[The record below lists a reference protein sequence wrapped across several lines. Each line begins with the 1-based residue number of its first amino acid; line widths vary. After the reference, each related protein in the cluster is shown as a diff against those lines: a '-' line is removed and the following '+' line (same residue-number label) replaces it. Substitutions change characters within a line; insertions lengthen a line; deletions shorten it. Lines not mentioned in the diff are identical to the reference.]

1 MKLRRARSY
10 SPPHED
16 RRAATPG
23 SALLGRAGRT
33 YLLALL
39 VAASLLAACNG
50 GDKPAPSAARSVVS
64 EQPTAAAA
72 ATIAAASAPSS
83 TAASVDP
90 KPVAAQ
96 PTSGASASALYVV
109 ALEDFPGSLLDRLQT
124 YFRDKY
130 GLELSV
136 LPAIP
141 LASDVAD
148 RSRQQVVGERLI
160 EAMSA
165 ASPPDGASS
174 VVIGLTRFDM
184 MLEGKPEWS
193 FAFSLRDNPRRM
205 AVISTARMDPRNFG
219 QPPDDDLLFHR
230 MAKMVAKNVG
240 ILYLGLALSTD
251 PASVMYGN
259 VLSVDDLDLMGEDLP
274 PH

>member
-1 MKLRRARSY
+1 MRLLDAAI
-10 SPPHED
+10 
-16 RRAATPG
+16 RAAMQQHRGDTAPTP
-23 SALLGRAGRT
+23 APAIRT
-33 YLLALL
+33 SGPFLLALL

-50 GDKPAPSAARSVVS
+50 GDKPPPSTVRNVTS
-64 EQPTAAAA
+64 EQTAVQSGSLTAAA
-72 ATIAAASAPSS
+72 S
-83 TAASVDP
+83 TAVPAAGRIDP
-90 KPVAAQ
+90 TPAAAQ
-96 PTSGASASALYVV
+96 PTSGASARALYVV

-130 GLELSV
+130 GIDLSV

-148 RSRQQVVGERLI
+148 KSRQQVVGERLI

-165 ASPPDGASS
+165 AAPSDAASS

-184 MLEGKPEWS
+184 MLESKPEWS
-193 FAFSLRDNPRRM
+193 FAFSLRDDSRRM

-219 QPPDDDLLFHR
+219 QPPDDDVLFHR

-240 ILYLGLALSTD
+240 ILYLRLALSTD
-251 PASVMYGN
+251 PTSVMYGN
-259 VLSVDDLDLMGEDLP
+259 ILSVNDLDRMGEDFP
-274 PH
+274 AQ